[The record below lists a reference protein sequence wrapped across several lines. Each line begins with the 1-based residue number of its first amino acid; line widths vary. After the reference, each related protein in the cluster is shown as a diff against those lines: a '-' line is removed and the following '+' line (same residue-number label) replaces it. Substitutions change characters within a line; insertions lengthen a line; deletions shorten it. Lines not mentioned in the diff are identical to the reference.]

1 MEVNTFQRKLKQNTF
16 PKQIVDWLIT
26 TSKENGYWFSA
37 SHSFKR
43 QMDSNNVQFVFQC
56 WRLHK
61 ISNEFYFI
69 LNCLLVLNNILR
81 KAMRSVIFKRIYKH
95 NCIIT
100 VKKSVTFEVACS
112 LHFKLQPII
121 LKIAENNDC
130 ENFCSD
136 INEGISSQRKPE
148 KSLNVG
154 NFCGGFLLLNE
165 VLNFKKPLKQI
176 MKCS

>member
-1 MEVNTFQRKLKQNTF
+1 MSDNLSIVPVAFQSPTVPICPSRSTNFELNGGKHFSQKLKQNTF

-130 ENFCSD
+130 ENFC
-136 INEGISSQRKPE
+136 
-148 KSLNVG
+148 
-154 NFCGGFLLLNE
+154 
-165 VLNFKKPLKQI
+165 
-176 MKCS
+176 